1 VPSVLALSAALPPVL
16 AVPLAAEEG
25 NLRDGLD
32 ASQVTPGTLGFLLT
46 LFIVV
51 ASIFLIRD
59 MVKRIRRVRYRAEV
73 AEAQLRE
80 DTGDNG
86 HPADDGGR

>member
-1 VPSVLALSAALPPVL
+1 MPDLPALTARLLGQESDGVLKP
-16 AVPLAAEEG
+16 
-25 NLRDGLD
+25 GLD

-46 LFIVV
+46 LFIVL

-73 AEAQLRE
+73 QEAQMRDRE
-80 DTGDNG
+80 SGPGETEA
-86 HPADDGGR
+86 PSGR